1 MKTWIQHFVSELDM
15 VFLLWVFVVAL
26 VGVAVYATITM
37 VVARLYFRSSP
48 DKSVLEILRRSLVR
62 LPFVLTS
69 YGFLAGLG
77 IYFGISLIDGCFPS
91 SHPRSDGAET
101 ALVVFTLLGFFI
113 SVYTGCAVIYK
124 ASRTIKRENHDH
136 AA

>member
-37 VVARLYFRSSP
+37 AVARLYFRSSP

-77 IYFGISLIDGCFPS
+77 VYFGISLIDMFFASG
-91 SHPRSDGAET
+91 HPQPDRPKF
-101 ALVVFTLLGFFI
+101 ALVIFTLLGFFVA
-113 SVYTGCAVIYK
+113 VYTGCAVLYK
-124 ASRTIKRENHDH
+124 VSSSQKSREP
-136 AA
+136 